1 MIFCNRRFLTRQ
13 NFEIQKSSLKIERKN
28 MFEAIEYEIAFD
40 HLQSKLKIQ
49 TIFNNNLIIVGAFF
63 LVFSILFLFGI
74 NEELSVFFIF
84 IAIFFIG
91 LPFINRKK
99 VISIASMD
107 GNHIELY
114 FTNRNKQSVHDY
126 ATEIIKS
133 ANIYLLKKY
142 SKIDRSLPIEPQIEN
157 IQYLLN
163 REIITEENFES
174 LKNQLLGTE
183 NKSSIGFGQN

>member
-1 MIFCNRRFLTRQ
+1 MIFYNRRFLTRQ
-13 NFEIQKSSLKIERKN
+13 NFEIKKSSLKIERKN
-28 MFEAIEYEIAFD
+28 MFDVIEYEIAFD
-40 HLQSKLKIQ
+40 HLHSKLKVQ

-84 IAIFFIG
+84 IAIFFIV

-107 GNHIELY
+107 GNNIELY

-126 ATEIIKS
+126 ATEIIES

-174 LKNQLLGTE
+174 LKNQLLGKE

>member
-1 MIFCNRRFLTRQ
+1 MIFYNRRFLTRQ

-174 LKNQLLGTE
+174 LKNQLLGKE

>member
-1 MIFCNRRFLTRQ
+1 MIFYNRRFLTRQ

-40 HLQSKLKIQ
+40 HLHSKLKVQ

-84 IAIFFIG
+84 IAIFFIV

-126 ATEIIKS
+126 ATEIIES

-174 LKNQLLGTE
+174 LKNQLLGKE